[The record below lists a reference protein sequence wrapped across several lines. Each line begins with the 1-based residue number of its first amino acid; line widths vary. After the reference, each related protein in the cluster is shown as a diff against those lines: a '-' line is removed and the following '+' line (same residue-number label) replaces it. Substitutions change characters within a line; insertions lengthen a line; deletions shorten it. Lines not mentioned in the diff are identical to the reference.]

1 MNKYHAAFVPAA
13 LLVVALAPLP
23 YGYYTFLRLVVT
35 GWSLFLAWDEYRRQ
49 RSVNVWSISFLLNR
63 CVVQSTSADLLGARE
78 LALSRH
84 GLRDPVS
91 VRSPE
96 GVSPASQVKAPDPR
110 FSTAASQNPLQP
122 PFGVYYPERGACG

>member
-49 RSVNVWSISFLLNR
+49 RSVNVWSISFLLI
-63 CVVQSTSADLLGARE
+63 A
-78 LALSRH
+78 AL
-84 GLRDPVS
+84 
-91 VRSPE
+91 
-96 GVSPASQVKAPDPR
+96 
-110 FSTAASQNPLQP
+110 FNPLVP
-122 PFGVYYPERGACG
+122 IHLERESWRFLDTGCAILFGAFAGGRLAGKPS